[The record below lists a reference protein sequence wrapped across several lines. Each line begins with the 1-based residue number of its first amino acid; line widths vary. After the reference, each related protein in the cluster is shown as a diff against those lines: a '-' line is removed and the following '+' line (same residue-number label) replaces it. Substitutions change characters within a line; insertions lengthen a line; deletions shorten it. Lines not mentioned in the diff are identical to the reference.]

1 MVTAYLRVSTGKQ
14 HLENQKSEIN
24 RYAEQKGI
32 TVDKW
37 VTETI
42 SGKTEQ
48 NKRKLG
54 KLIKSLK
61 TGDTL
66 IVTEISRLSRTL
78 HEVMSIMGVCL
89 NKKITIYSTK
99 DGYAFDDSINSKV
112 LSFAFGLV
120 AEIERNLISQR
131 TKEALSLR
139 RAKGVVLGRKKGFCP
154 KLDTLKDQKK
164 KIIKLINEG
173 KSITSICKSYDLS
186 IETFRAYRK
195 KHKDIDEMIISR
207 YGNKRHQKLIDNVK
221 IINDKRKKT
230 VVEL

>member
-78 HEVMSIMGVCL
+78 HEVMAIMGVCL

-139 RAKGVVLGRKKGFCP
+139 RAKGVILGRRKGFCP
-154 KLDTLKDQKK
+154 KMDILKNQKK
-164 KIIKLINEG
+164 EIVKLINQGE
-173 KSITSICKSYDLS
+173 SITSICKLYDLS
-186 IETFRAYRK
+186 VETFRAYRK
-195 KHKDIDEMIISR
+195 INRDIDEMIISR
-207 YGNKRHQKLIDNVK
+207 YGEKRHKKLIENVK
-221 IINDKRKKT
+221 LINDKKKNT
-230 VVEL
+230 VIAL